1 MKFITNDYGCGTSSS
16 ILDYDNG
23 IHGVIVSPENWKHV
37 LDIKE
42 DVCLVGHDFLLYM
55 WDTEEKV
62 ELWKQFSYKIFV
74 WCFERVDSI
83 VDQWRQKS
91 YYSISQIQKFTN
103 NILACD
109 EHDCDKFGFKW
120 LPQWASPKF
129 FEKREAPI
137 IYENKILF
145 SGQAGKPEYYL
156 RNKLLYE
163 MQNDDYFSDKLV
175 INNNTRSLT
184 EDEYLKNLLSYKYIL
199 NPVGV
204 LEAFNVRSFEVLY
217 SNRILL
223 QQVTRE
229 YKRHFDL
236 IQDNKNCI
244 LFTDLNDLKEKLDSN
259 IDKQNNLCF
268 YSKNKIQ
275 SRIERLYEESN

>member
-42 DVCLVGHDFLLYM
+42 DICLVGHDFLLYM

-62 ELWKQFSYKIFV
+62 QLWKQFPYKIFV

-83 VDQWRQKS
+83 VEQWRQKS

-103 NILACD
+103 NIMACD

-129 FEKREAPI
+129 FEKKETPI
-137 IYENKILF
+137 IHDDKILF

-163 MQNDDYFSDKLV
+163 MQNDEYFSKKLV

-184 EDEYLKNLLSYKYIL
+184 EDEYLENLLSYKYVL
-199 NPVGV
+199 NPIGV

-217 SNRILL
+217 ADRVLL
-223 QQVTRE
+223 QQITRD
-229 YKRHFDL
+229 YKRH
-236 IQDNKNCI
+236 NKIIENHHNCI
-244 LFTDLNDLKEKLDSN
+244 VFNDLRDLKIKLKNFNSFENNNFYNSN
-259 IDKQNNLCF
+259 DIVNRI
-268 YSKNKIQ
+268 NKIN
-275 SRIERLYEESN
+275 EYF

>member
-23 IHGVIVSPENWKHV
+23 KHGVIVSPDNWHHV

-42 DVCLVGHDFLLYM
+42 DICMVGHDFLLYM
-55 WDTEEKV
+55 WDNDDKV
-62 ELWKQFSYKIFV
+62 KLWQNFSYKIYV
-74 WCFERVDSI
+74 WCFERINAI
-83 VDQWRQKS
+83 VPEWKIKS
-91 YYSISQIQKFTN
+91 YFSISQIKKFAYK
-103 NILACD
+103 ILACD
-109 EHDCDKFGFKW
+109 ESDCDEFGYDW

-129 FEKREAPI
+129 FEKRNYQITQED
-137 IYENKILF
+137 KILF
-145 SGQAGKPEYYL
+145 SGQAGKPEYFL

-163 MQNDDYFSDKLV
+163 MQNDPYFSNKLV
-175 INNNTRSLT
+175 INNSTRSLT
-184 EDEYLKNLLSYKYIL
+184 EEEYLENLLSYKYIL

-229 YKRHFDL
+229 YKRHFSLLEDF
-236 IQDNKNCI
+236 DNAIIFSN
-244 LFTDLNDLKEKLDSN
+244 LSELKHKL
-259 IDKQNNLCF
+259 
-268 YSKNKIQ
+268 KNKKLFKFNENFFYENNIKN
-275 SRIERLYEESN
+275 RIKYFEV

>member
-23 IHGVIVSPENWKHV
+23 KYGVIVSPQNWKHV

-42 DVCLVGHDFLLYM
+42 DICLVGHDFLLYM
-55 WDTEEKV
+55 WDNEEKV
-62 ELWKQFSYKIFV
+62 NLWKNFKYKIYV
-74 WCFERVDSI
+74 WCFERVDAI
-83 VDQWRQKS
+83 VESWRQKS
-91 YYSISQIQKFTN
+91 YFSINQIKKFTN

-129 FEKREAPI
+129 
-137 IYENKILF
+137 YENKDIEIEFEDKILF
-145 SGQAGKPEYYL
+145 SGQAGKPEYFL
-156 RNKLLYE
+156 RNKLLSE
-163 MQNDDYFSDKLV
+163 MLNDDYFSNKLV

-184 EDEYLKNLLSYKYIL
+184 EDEYLNNLLKYKYIL

-204 LEAFNVRSFEVLY
+204 LEAFNVRAFEVLY

-223 QQVTRE
+223 QQTTRE

-236 IQDNKNCI
+236 VKGLDNCVLFHNIDDLKIKLKKVTFGNNKNFFNNNNI
-244 LFTDLNDLKEKLDSN
+244 EKRINS
-259 IDKQNNLCF
+259 LCE
-268 YSKNKIQ
+268 K
-275 SRIERLYEESN
+275 